1 MHSVARTTSRTLR
14 AFRVGIIGASIEEMK
29 AISRIFSATQFRI
42 RRYEAVTLL
51 LTSTQ
56 IPNDIDIV
64 IVSQTEGTD
73 HTAEQSLLSK
83 LGLSRPMVRMLRNVP
98 PDTEVSGYAI
108 RTPLNP
114 ARFLKMLDQYTIR
127 ELNYFPEF
135 EIGHD
140 GEIKSEALA
149 GLRMLKNANVLSGKK
164 QSQLLSRALVIDDS
178 LAVRSQ
184 MAIEFDLI
192 NHEVD
197 LVDSAESAVLAVNH
211 NRYSIIFLDVVMPGM
226 DGYTACKKIKRSA
239 LNRDTPIIMLTSRS
253 SSFDKFKGTLAGCA
267 AYLIKPINH
276 NEFEQIFKSYARE
289 NTSLLNTSLLNTSPL
304 NNAPPNSAR
313 LNTDPI
319 NTNPIKN
326 TRINNGENI
335 NGRK

>member
-1 MHSVARTTSRTLR
+1 MSSLAKTTSRTLR
-14 AFRVGIIGASIEEMK
+14 AFRVGIIGSSTEEMK
-29 AISRIFSATQFRI
+29 TIIRIFSATQFRT
-42 RRYEAVTLL
+42 RRYEAVALS

-56 IPNDIDIV
+56 IPSDIDIV
-64 IVSQTEGTD
+64 IVSQTENTNY
-73 HTAEQSLLSK
+73 TVEQSLLSK
-83 LGLSRPMVRMLRNVP
+83 LGLSRPMVQMLRNVSS
-98 PDTEVSGYAI
+98 DTKISGYAI

-164 QSQLLSRALVIDDS
+164 QSQSLSRALVIDDS

-197 LVDSAESAVLAVNH
+197 LVDSAESAMLAVSR

-226 DGYTACKKIKRSA
+226 DGYTACKKIKRSV
-239 LNRDTPIIMLTSRS
+239 LNRNTPIIMLTSRS

-289 NTSLLNTSLLNTSPL
+289 NTSLLNTPMSNTSPL
-304 NNAPPNSAR
+304 KNAHSSSAR
-313 LNTDPI
+313 LNNTPI
-319 NTNPIKN
+319 NAPLKN